1 MLEHLFAPLE
11 LGPVTIPCRI
21 VSSAHQTTLARDH
34 VPTDELLA
42 YHEARAR
49 GGVGLIIMEAAAIE
63 PSGLVSETMM
73 AGYLPRTL
81 DGYRKLKRIAERY
94 GTKVFTQLF
103 HSGREHHHS
112 GPRGVVVSSA
122 AVPSRRYHAEPRA
135 LSTAE
140 AEGIIETYGRCAAFA
155 AEGGLDGIEISAA
168 HNYLPAQFF
177 TAETNERADRFAEP
191 ARFLIEVIEA
201 TREQA
206 PGLALGVRLTG
217 TASAAQAVAPEIATL
232 VDFLH
237 VTVGDSATY
246 VGGAT
251 IVPPPPWPRNM
262 VAEFTQ
268 PFRGLGPAVIATGRI
283 AQAADAEE
291 IIASGKADAVGM
303 NRALITDP
311 DMPAKARSGDLDSV
325 LLCIGCNVCNEHY
338 HANTPIACGQNPRTG
353 RELHLPRPVNAS
365 GSKRVLVVGG
375 GPAGLAAAAE
385 AAAARH
391 EVVLYEARERLG
403 GQIALAG
410 VAPGH
415 QELAERMLRNYGH
428 MLDRPNVRIEHG
440 VHADAEQIRESGA
453 DAVLI
458 ATGARPYEHPAELDG
473 VEAQSAW
480 DVLAGAPAR
489 GRVVIAD
496 WGGDSAALDCAEI
509 LAGQGAD
516 VTVVSGALVAGE
528 ALHQYIRTSYLR
540 RCYQAGVQFESHH
553 ELAGASDGHA
563 HFTNIFAPEV
573 RTSIAADV
581 LVLSMGRVPEDD
593 LPNSLTEAGIA
604 HRTAGDCRSPR
615 GIEEAVLEGTMVM
628 RELLGLAAG
637 TPQRLASP
645 GRA

>member
-1 MLEHLFAPLE
+1 MSRIVTPLKHLFAPLE

-42 YHEARAR
+42 YQEARAR

-81 DGYRKLKRIAERY
+81 DGYRKLKRVAERY

-112 GPRGVVVSSA
+112 GPRQVVVSSA

-135 LSTAE
+135 LTTGE
-140 AEGIIETYGRCAAFA
+140 AEGIIETYARCAGFA

-177 TAETNERADRFAEP
+177 TPETNDRADRFAEP

-201 TREQA
+201 CREQA
-206 PGLALGVRLTG
+206 PGLALGVRLTA
-217 TASAAQAVAPEIATL
+217 TASAAQAVAPQIAGL
-232 VDFLH
+232 VDVLH

-246 VGGAT
+246 VGGAL

-262 VAEFTQ
+262 VADLTR
-268 PFRGLGPAVIATGRI
+268 PFLGLGPPVIATGRI
-283 AQAADAEE
+283 VEAADAEE
-291 IIASGKADAVGM
+291 IIASGRADAVGM

-311 DMPAKARSGDLDSV
+311 DMPAKARSGELDSV
-325 LLCIGCNVCNEHY
+325 MLCIGCNVCNEHY

-353 RELHLPRPVNAS
+353 RELHLARPVKTSAAR
-365 GSKRVLVVGG
+365 RVLVIGG
-375 GPAGLAAAAE
+375 GPAGLAGAAE
-385 AAAARH
+385 AAAAGH

-403 GQIALAG
+403 GQVALAG

-415 QELAERMLRNYGH
+415 HELAETMLRNYAH

-440 VHADAEQIRESGA
+440 VRADVEMVREVGA
-453 DAVLI
+453 DGVVI
-458 ATGARPYEHPAELDG
+458 ATGARQYRTPVGLDG
-473 VEAQSAW
+473 VEVLSAW
-480 DVLAGAPAR
+480 EVLAGARAP

-496 WGGDSAALDCAEI
+496 WGGDTVAFDCAET
-509 LAGQGAD
+509 LAGGGVE
-516 VTVVSGALVAGE
+516 VTIATGALVAAE
-528 ALHQYIRTSYLR
+528 AVHQYIRTSYLQR
-540 RCYQAGVQFESHH
+540 LYRAGVRFEAHR
-553 ELAGASDGHA
+553 ELAGASEGQV
-563 HFTNIFAPEV
+563 HFTNIFAPEIG
-573 RTSIAADV
+573 TSIEADV
-581 LVLSMGRVPEDD
+581 LVLSLGRVSEDA
-593 LPNSLTEAGIA
+593 LPNGLSEAGID

-615 GIEEAVLEGTMVM
+615 GIEEAVLEGTIVM
-628 RELLGLAAG
+628 RELLEAAVAG
-637 TPQRLASP
+637 
-645 GRA
+645 GR